1 MPSFSL
7 NIARSCPHELT
18 PIFFLFFYVVDLNFT
33 CNTHTHNKLE
43 RPSGLC
49 LVLCD
54 ELRSEFSRSKSKS
67 FQLWMRK
74 AGKKSRGA
82 LVNTNSLEA
91 IVGSFAG
98 LEVYSERGHKNK
110 LYVLKMHVN
119 SNAATEL

>member
-1 MPSFSL
+1 
-7 NIARSCPHELT
+7 
-18 PIFFLFFYVVDLNFT
+18 
-33 CNTHTHNKLE
+33 
-43 RPSGLC
+43 
-49 LVLCD
+49 
-54 ELRSEFSRSKSKS
+54 
-67 FQLWMRK
+67 MRK
-74 AGKKSRGA
+74 ARKKSRGA